1 MTTEQVNQVMTNVKD
16 NLFKKEQTEK
26 NKVLPDYTKEDMAY
40 LTTVGQVVAVGD
52 LAYHDM
58 EKFQKGAWCEV
69 DDYVCYGKH
78 AGQKIKYKGIRYI
91 LLYDDQIIMKVE
103 SPKFLDPTFNLA
115 VNSE

>member
-1 MTTEQVNQVMTNVKD
+1 MRPVSIKSETKGGII
-16 NLFKKEQTEK
+16 
-26 NKVLPDYTKEDMAY
+26 LPDSTKEDMAY

-58 EKFQKGAWCEV
+58 EKFQKGAWCGV

-103 SPKFLDPTFNLA
+103 SPKDLDPTFNLSI
-115 VNSE
+115 NSE